1 MDANPAAAAVAAAAD
16 HRERSAKALGGEK
29 ERRWQKHTRSTALLF
44 RFSVAPAIS
53 ATASQPLQLSTHPQ
67 DVIPQI
73 HLARTF
79 QAQK

>member
-1 MDANPAAAAVAAAAD
+1 MGAKAAAAVAAAAD

-29 ERRWQKHTRSTALLF
+29 ERRRQKHTRSTALPF

-53 ATASQPLQLSTHPQ
+53 ATASQPIELSTHPQ

-79 QAQK
+79 QA